1 MKTSKMLMV
10 FTLMTVLSS
19 NGMAQEV
26 ASPNPYS
33 QNTVQDPKTK
43 ALGNTIYEFTL
54 SQKTG
59 KPPEGMGFYSPDS
72 KEIPEVIA
80 KAKNS
85 VFRLIAFQGNKNDF
99 KEMFGDISIE
109 EAISKVKAA
118 PEEKISE
125 LERSLLIFQLTK
137 CLRLRMDPCQLE
149 EDVSEGTAFVTG
161 DGKEVRTSLHVVEEQ
176 VKEANKKSDKSIDFL
191 LLNDK
196 NKIVY
201 DPSKQKA
208 KLVAVPNAA
217 YEAGA
222 DSDQVLIKL
231 EKPIAPGLKVSPQP
245 ASPGEQAYMVGSPH
259 KTEGRNNY
267 NAQDSDG
274 ESILISKGTIL
285 GPETLMKRAEQAGIY
300 VNQTYTKEIL
310 SNRIALTADGAPR
323 MSGAAILNSKGEVIG
338 VYGAGMP
345 QSGAVNPFRISYGSK
360 NLLQE
365 SN

>member
-1 MKTSKMLMV
+1 MKALKMLKV
-10 FTLMTVLSS
+10 LTLMTVLSS
-19 NGMAQEV
+19 TAIAQEV
-26 ASPNPYS
+26 ATPNPYS
-33 QNTVQDPKTK
+33 QNTTQDPKTK
-43 ALGNTIYEFTL
+43 AHGNTIYEFNL

-59 KPPEGMGFYSPDS
+59 KPPEGMGFYSADS

-80 KAKNS
+80 KAKDS

-99 KEMFGDISIE
+99 KEMFGEISIE
-109 EAISKVKAA
+109 EAISKVRAA
-118 PEEKISE
+118 PEEKISD
-125 LERSLLIFQLTK
+125 LERDLLLFQLTK

-176 VKEANKKSDKSIDFL
+176 VKEANKNLDKSIEFIL
-191 LLNDK
+191 INDK
-196 NKIVY
+196 NKIIY
-201 DPSKQKA
+201 DPGKQKA
-208 KLVAVPNAA
+208 RLVAVPQTA

-231 EKPIAPGLKVSPQP
+231 EKPIAPGLKVSTQP
-245 ASPGEQAYMVGSPH
+245 ASPGEQAYMVGSPR
-259 KTEGRNNY
+259 KTEGRNNFH
-267 NAQDSDG
+267 AQDSDG

-285 GPETLMKRAEQAGIY
+285 GSESLMRRVEQGGIY
-300 VNQTYTKEIL
+300 VNETYTKEIL

-365 SN
+365 PQ